1 MYKHLFTEYGK
12 QKNKSFISRAGDS
25 ALPVTQQ
32 STVSHGRE
40 IDPNSSIPDSKQVP
54 ETNNCHPLFPL
65 KVEVRKDPRTSPPH
79 ASPV

>member
-40 IDPNSSIPDSKQVP
+40 IQ
-54 ETNNCHPLFPL
+54 
-65 KVEVRKDPRTSPPH
+65 PPG
-79 ASPV
+79 ASAGFHTTAGPIRQTQRQKLSFDN